1 MWKEGLTKNTLDVFE
16 RISKLECIKDFHL
29 CGGTGIAL
37 QLNHRYSEDLDFE
50 LLTVQ
55 GKSEPPKSLNHDQI
69 VKELKGQFD
78 NFKMGKVSTTDH
90 FDCLV
95 EDHVKLSFYK
105 PQNKVPVLNEVG
117 VLNNLKTVS
126 LQDALG
132 MKLYVI
138 TQRSLFRDYYDIY
151 SLLKDGCSLSEGIW
165 YALKF
170 SRYNISSKQIVS
182 KLMSDG
188 LFVKT
193 NKEGYFDFDE
203 LKSKYH
209 VDAFQIRN
217 FIEEKLADTQIK
229 KIKVDRTAYK
239 SIGRLFYETLRNLDD
254 IQLFHV
260 FDKLLNYKKT
270 ESVDY
275 RVDFLENILTSV
287 GIKVVP
293 YEGTDKELL
302 EIRKKKDIES
312 LSRIDSIFSEYQ
324 AFQKLNDEIKKQ
336 NKVLEKAHTLQIDS
350 SMKETI
356 INNCLS
362 KIDGLQEQKQKL
374 QFFYEFERADKE
386 KCKTPQSD
394 ELAKKRKP
402 LDFSEDGNEQKKLGK
417 KI

>member
-1 MWKEGLTKNTLDVFE
+1 
-16 RISKLECIKDFHL
+16 
-29 CGGTGIAL
+29 
-37 QLNHRYSEDLDFE
+37 
-50 LLTVQ
+50 
-55 GKSEPPKSLNHDQI
+55 
-69 VKELKGQFD
+69 
-78 NFKMGKVSTTDH
+78 MGKVSTTDH

-312 LSRIDSIFSEYQ
+312 LSKIDSILSEYNY
-324 AFQKLNDEIKKQ
+324 FQKLNSEIEKQ
-336 NKVLEKAHTLQIDS
+336 NEIIKNVQTFQMNS
-350 SMKETI
+350 SVKEGI
-356 INNCLS
+356 INNSLTQIES
-362 KIDGLQEQKQKL
+362 LRDQKQRL
-374 QFFYEFERADKE
+374 RFFKEIERVE
-386 KCKTPQSD
+386 NVRNKT
-394 ELAKKRKP
+394 LLKKKVTGIKKRK
-402 LDFSEDGNEQKKLGK
+402 NKL
-417 KI
+417 